1 MGNGMRLLAAFSLVL
16 VPGLFAWWTGRAL
29 VRRRDDPLLSE
40 QLMALDLARGHGVR
54 ATLPEDAGWPEEAV
68 LLGDRPAVL
77 TTGQDTSRVALYQLT
92 DPAPAATR
100 R

>member
-1 MGNGMRLLAAFSLVL
+1 MRLLAAFSLVL

-29 VRRRDDPLLSE
+29 VRRRDDPLLAE

-54 ATLPEDAGWPEEAV
+54 ANAAGGRRLARRGV
-68 LLGDRPAVL
+68 LLGDRLAVL

-92 DPAPAATR
+92 DPTPATTR